1 MQLSRRWQW
10 AGLAGFLIIALITLF
25 QYGLPIARQPISVPL
40 DFNATAAVENPTVT
54 LDLANASLGTSKFH
68 LLIPATG
75 SNHQL
80 CRTVA
85 SATILGYPVPVFN
98 GWKQEGDLDASKTH
112 LAKVRNVMLYLESLP
127 ASSDDDLVLMIDGL
141 DVTFQIPPDVL
152 IQRYFAINKAASMK
166 IAARFGNEYIESLS
180 PADAPRQSI
189 LFGPEKVCYPTDWAR
204 VGCWAVPQDIGIP
217 RGAFGPDDGQLSHN
231 LPRWLNSG
239 TIMGPVGDMRRLFA
253 ATLDHIKDFYDPNQE
268 FSDSDQKYMSDVW
281 GVQEYYRSVKEF
293 ELFFHGDVDPNVV
306 VPTGEPDRVVPP
318 YAQDQTKELH
328 VGVDYRSGLFQTN
341 AGSEHVVEFL
351 TYNETGASNTT
362 SAARVTRNI
371 SESPNFKPFK
381 ILLPANVAKSISA
394 LLRSIAHAV
403 DPIPSVSELRLGT
416 NIVTNNIYGMYH
428 WTGEKDNMDTLWGQM
443 WFYPY
448 VRPLFN
454 AAVAAMKAGQPI
466 GVADDRTW
474 VSAHSLA
481 PNSTSIEGIRAAGAW
496 ADIDGGW
503 LGWEELCG
511 NYEVEVF
518 GAPEPSGV

>member
-1 MQLSRRWQW
+1 MQSPRRWQW
-10 AGLAGFLIIALITLF
+10 AGLAGFLIIAFIALI
-25 QYGLPIARQPISVPL
+25 QYGLPVARQPIPVSL
-40 DFNATAAVENPTVT
+40 DFNATAAVENSTIT
-54 LDLANASLGTSKFH
+54 LDSAKASPGTSRFH

-98 GWKQEGDLDASKTH
+98 GWKKEGDLDASKTH

-141 DVTFQIPPDVL
+141 DVTFQLPPDVL
-152 IQRYFAINKAASMK
+152 IERYFAINKAASAQ

-180 PADAPRQSI
+180 PADAPRQTI

-204 VGCWAVPQDIGIP
+204 VGCWANTQNIGIP
-217 RGAFGPDDGQLSHN
+217 NGAFGPDDGQLSHN

-253 ATLDHIKDFYDPNQE
+253 ATLDRIKEFYDPNQD
-268 FSDSDQKYMSDVW
+268 FSDSDQKYMSD
-281 GVQEYYRSVKEF
+281 
-293 ELFFHGDVDPNVV
+293 LFFHGDVDPKHV
-306 VPTGEPDRVVPP
+306 VPPGGPNKVVPP
-318 YAQDQTKELH
+318 YARDQSKELH

-371 SESPNFKPFK
+371 SEAPNFTPFK
-381 ILLPANVAKSISA
+381 IQLPANVARSITA
-394 LLRSIAHAV
+394 LFKSIAHAV

-416 NIVTNNIYGMYH
+416 NIVTSNIYGMYH
-428 WTGEKDNMDTLWGQM
+428 WTGDKDDMDTLWQKM

-474 VSAHSLA
+474 VSAHKLA
-481 PNSTSIEGIRAAGAW
+481 PNSTGIEGTQAAGAW

-518 GAPEPSGV
+518 GAPESSKVFGAPETTEG